1 MNNLDKKDSLK
12 NKFNSAEISVDPEM
26 KFKINDVMLKS
37 IAKDLPNKE
46 PTLTIWLTSAA
57 RFINILYKISKAFM
71 VFCWVEVVKP
81 IARISVKTIS
91 TSFKAIKLKR
101 ENKEISIARY
111 LKDLENKLDLKE
123 FQSKHEEFEVDN
135 ITKSYE
141 VSVAKKFDDGVC
153 NVAILSDKSEF
164 KKSTKSLAFADEI
177 FLTISNRL
185 IESRLMSNIDY
196 LNITTT
202 IQKNEINHMLEFD
215 LKVAG
220 VNWATVFAKFIG
232 SEIQNKVEWVQGN
245 SFGEHTQ
252 NLTQIKD
259 VFVFSITHQRL
270 EIIEAAEDI
279 QKYSSIQGKL
289 NEDFQFQLNKQNSNQ
304 DL

>member
-12 NKFNSAEISVDPEM
+12 NKFNTAEISVDPEM
-26 KFKINDVMLKS
+26 KFKINDAMLNS

-81 IARISVKTIS
+81 ISRITVKTIS
-91 TSFKAIKLKR
+91 TSYKSIKLKR
-101 ENKEISIARY
+101 ENKEISIAKY
-111 LKDLENKLDLKE
+111 LKDVESKLDLKE

-135 ITKSYE
+135 ITRNFEISIT
-141 VSVAKKFDDGVC
+141 KKFDEGVC
-153 NVAILSDKSEF
+153 NVAIQSDKTEY
-164 KKSTKSLAFADEI
+164 KKATKTIAFADEI
-177 FLTISNRL
+177 FQTISDKLN
-185 IESRLMSNIDY
+185 ESRLMSNIDY

-202 IQKNEINHMLEFD
+202 IQKNEINHILEFE

-232 SEIQNKVEWVQGN
+232 SEIQNKIEWVNGH

-270 EIIEAAEDI
+270 EIVEAVEDI
-279 QKYSSIQGKL
+279 QKYSNTQGKL
-289 NEDFQFQLNKQNSNQ
+289 NEDFSFNLINKHSNQ